1 MEEELL
7 LRYLQESENRFQT
20 EAKERKV
27 QLPEHGMWEVALRVI
42 DEIPVHDASY
52 DFLNLLDVSHPRYT
66 GWPVWP
72 ASWRFTD
79 KGARPYIFQG
89 AWEAFIILGSDSSTQ
104 IDFMPLDPK
113 GWFYLRRPLREDVSD
128 NRQASAS
135 RLILDVRMQVMNTAE
150 AIAVGLA
157 FTKAMGCPAENT
169 RLSFAFKW
177 TKLRGQELPTLL
189 AQLAPDIVS
198 EYSAY
203 QDEVFIRGNTA
214 GYTSIGP

>member
-42 DEIPVHDASY
+42 DEIPVHDANY
-52 DFLNLLDVSHPRYT
+52 DFLNLLDVSHPRYI

-104 IDFMPLDPK
+104 IDL
-113 GWFYLRRPLREDVSD
+113 
-128 NRQASAS
+128 
-135 RLILDVRMQVMNTAE
+135 LIN
-150 AIAVGLA
+150 
-157 FTKAMGCPAENT
+157 
-169 RLSFAFKW
+169 
-177 TKLRGQELPTLL
+177 
-189 AQLAPDIVS
+189 
-198 EYSAY
+198 
-203 QDEVFIRGNTA
+203 
-214 GYTSIGP
+214 